1 MSQAINIT
9 KGNDHRLRV
18 AMTRWSEPMALSSSS
33 NVHAYAVKSVTGV
46 RYALVV
52 RYSAQDEGVME
63 VDWPSTL
70 TAGCYGLEITG
81 TLEGEG
87 QWRMAA
93 ANAVKVTQVTE
104 KGGESITMTGDS
116 FDVVGV
122 VTVCVGSTGVTEE
135 LRQAVADMIEEEYNA
150 SERLREEGEFVRETH
165 EDNRIL
171 AEEARE
177 GNELTRENNET
188 TRQTNETARQQAEA
202 ARQGAETQRQEA
214 ESQRAGNE
222 ESRQQVFET
231 SQTQRQS
238 SYTQAEIARDTA
250 YQTAETARNNA
261 YSTAEGQRDT
271 AFSEKQAERQAAY
284 STAEAARDAAFT
296 EKQTQRQTSFETAE
310 AGRATTFTANE
321 QQRGTT
327 FATNEQQRQT
337 TFATNE
343 GTKQGS
349 VAGDGS
355 RWGMYKQAESQRDSS
370 YQAAEQQRG
379 TSYQTAEGQRDSDY
393 QAAEQQRGT
402 SYQAAEQQRNTESS
416 AATSAANNAA
426 AAANKAAEDA
436 EDKIEELTAKEATIE
451 DLDELAPAITV
462 ADPAIEVIKVI
473 LADKTGE
480 QNLQG
485 LPVRLYLWDDEN
497 DAWVLSETKT
507 ADTYGIAVFS
517 VEYGVLYKITF
528 TQVTGCEVIADV
540 EHRAALIWRAVEA
553 TYKLPDAGEIL
564 TVVTHSLSGSA
575 YTPLAGVT
583 VSVSYGSVVK
593 SKQTDAQGQ
602 AEFTIPT
609 GQQYTVS
616 TTPIDGLY
624 ARYNK
629 YSEKHTA
636 SQTRRTQT
644 FTYTPCETGFFLIDG
659 QGRQYNID
667 EWRDAVTAGTVEAAD
682 AKLVKISTE
691 ALASHGGVFAIDID
705 MIAYGTG
712 QPANQTWAA
721 SNVKFNSIPEN
732 GNNTSANYYYDGYTA
747 SQLIKQEGAER
758 SIATPAVTAAMA
770 KSVTVGDETLP
781 GFLGSI
787 AQWSTLWQNR
797 AEIDALIEEVRP
809 DHTNSISARTTQKWT
824 STQYIANNAWYW
836 TSSASNNNKNN
847 SYAVVPFFAY

>member
-18 AMTRWSEPMALSSSS
+18 EMTRWSEPMALSSSS
-33 NVHAYAVKSVTGV
+33 NVHAYAVKSLTGV
-46 RYALVV
+46 RSALIV
-52 RYSAQDEGVME
+52 RYSSQDEGVME
-63 VDWPSTL
+63 VDWPATL

-81 TLEGEG
+81 EIENEG

-93 ANAVKVTQVTE
+93 ANAVKVTQATE

-135 LRQAVADMIEEEYNA
+135 LRQVVADMIEEEYNA
-150 SERLREEGEFVRETH
+150 SERLREEGESAREAH
-165 EDNRIL
+165 EDSRIL

-177 GNELTRENNET
+177 GNEQTRQNNET
-188 TRQTNETARQQAEA
+188 TRQTNETARQQAETE
-202 ARQGAETQRQEA
+202 RQGAETQRQEA
-214 ESQRAGNE
+214 E
-222 ESRQQVFET
+222 
-231 SQTQRQS
+231 TQRQS
-238 SYTQAEIARDTA
+238 SYTQAEAARDTA
-250 YQTAETARNNA
+250 YQTAEVARNNA

-271 AFSEKQAERQAAY
+271 AFSKKQAARQVAY

-310 AGRATTFTANE
+310 AGRTTAFT
-321 QQRGTT
+321 
-327 FATNEQQRQT
+327 TNEQQRQT
-337 TFATNE
+337 TFVTNE

-370 YQAAEQQRG
+370 YQEAEQQRG
-379 TSYQTAEGQRDSDY
+379 TSYQTAEGQRDSSY

-436 EDKIEELTAKEATIE
+436 EGKIEELTAKEATIE

-507 ADTYGIAVFS
+507 ADTYGIAVFA
-517 VEYGVLYKITF
+517 VEYGALYKITF
-528 TQVTGCEVIADV
+528 TQVTGCKVIADV
-540 EHRAALIWRAVEA
+540 EHRAVLIWRAVEA
-553 TYKLPDAGEIL
+553 TYKLPDAGEVL
-564 TVVTHSLSGSA
+564 TVVTRSLSGST

-583 VSVSYGSVVK
+583 VSVSYGSVAM

-644 FTYTPCETGFFLIDG
+644 FTYTPYETGFFLIDG

-712 QPANQTWAA
+712 QPASQAWAA

-732 GNNTSANYYYDGYTA
+732 GNNTSAAYYYDGYTA

-824 STQYIANNAWYW
+824 SAQNNAGNAWFW
-836 TSSASNNNKNN
+836 TSSAGNYIKNYSN
-847 SYAVVPFFAY
+847 AVVPFFAY

>member
-1 MSQAINIT
+1 M
-9 KGNDHRLRV
+9 KGNRLRLAIPLQTV
-18 AMTRWSEPMALSSSS
+18 TVTEHGTVTADY
-33 NVHAYAVKSVTGV
+33 NVPAGAEVTVTLTGTWKTYKYVPEVNGNLLTITDEGTLPAGTYAVETTVVQADGEHLRSKYCNMVEISDCNDGVTQEYDDFISGSVT
-46 RYALVV
+46 
-52 RYSAQDEGVME
+52 
-63 VDWPSTL
+63 
-70 TAGCYGLEITG
+70 LEEQIFYFAKGDKGDAFTYEDF
-81 TLEGEG
+81 TEEQIADLQRPATE
-87 QWRMAA
+87 AA
-93 ANAVKVTQVTE
+93 AALNEAEQQRVANERARQTA
-104 KGGESITMTGDS
+104 ES
-116 FDVVGV
+116 
-122 VTVCVGSTGVTEE
+122 
-135 LRQAVADMIEEEYNA
+135 A
-150 SERLREEGEFVRETH
+150 RESH

-171 AEEARE
+171 AEETRE
-177 GNELTRENNET
+177 GNEQ
-188 TRQTNETARQQAEA
+188 TRQMAE
-202 ARQGAETQRQEA
+202 GE
-214 ESQRAGNE
+214 
-222 ESRQQVFET
+222 
-231 SQTQRQS
+231 RQS
-238 SYTQAEIARDTA
+238 SYTQAE
-250 YQTAETARNNA
+250 
-261 YSTAEGQRDT
+261 
-271 AFSEKQAERQAAY
+271 
-284 STAEAARDAAFT
+284 AARDVAFT
-296 EKQTQRQTSFETAE
+296 EKQTQHQTSFETAE
-310 AGRATTFTANE
+310 VGRTTAFTDNE

-337 TFATNE
+337 TFETNE

-355 RWGMYKQAESQRDSS
+355 RWGMYKQAESQRDS
-370 YQAAEQQRG
+370 
-379 TSYQTAEGQRDSDY
+379 
-393 QAAEQQRGT
+393 

-451 DLDELAPAITV
+451 DLGELAPAITV

-507 ADTYGIAVFS
+507 ADTYGITVFS

-540 EHRAALIWRAVEA
+540 EHRAALIWRGVEA
-553 TYKLPDAGEIL
+553 TYKLPDAGEVL
-564 TVVTHSLSGSA
+564 TVVTRSLSGST

-583 VSVSYGSVVK
+583 VSVGYGSVVK

-644 FTYTPCETGFFLIDG
+644 FTYTPYETGFFLIDG

-712 QPANQTWAA
+712 QPANQAWAA

-732 GNNTSANYYYDGYTA
+732 GNNTSADYYYDGYTA

-824 STQYIANNAWYW
+824 SAQNSADYAWYW
-836 TSSASNNNKNN
+836 NSSANGNGYKNS